1 MSVVISNVIFM
12 KSDDDRFT
20 WEAHRPDVH
29 GVVAWVSVLPGDV
42 EVHNRVSVEHYSTLE
57 EAARA
62 IEQYG

>member
-1 MSVVISNVIFM
+1 MSIVIGKVIFM

-20 WEAHRPDVH
+20 WEAHVVGYH

>member
-1 MSVVISNVIFM
+1 MSVVIGNVIFM
-12 KSDDDRFT
+12 KSDDDRVI
-20 WEAHRPDVH
+20 WETHRPDVH
-29 GVVAWVSVLPGDV
+29 GVVDWVAVYPGDV

>member
-1 MSVVISNVIFM
+1 MAIVINGVKFV
-12 KSDDDRFT
+12 KAEDTRFT
-20 WEAHRPDVH
+20 WEAYRQDCPD
-29 GVVAWVSVLPGDV
+29 VVAWVSALPGDV